1 MNSGEELL
9 APGEQSTGQLCRQGR
24 PLPHRQGQD
33 LAATTTATKCKATTP
48 LPPLRYL
55 GQLES
60 SLLVDFP
67 LVIRVCAPWMLL
79 FVRPDPPCDP
89 FEFYAVLGP

>member
-9 APGEQSTGQLCRQGR
+9 APGEQPTGQLCRRGR

-33 LAATTTATKCKATTP
+33 LAATSTTTKCKAATP

-60 SLLVDFP
+60 SLLCGLPTCDTSLCSMDASFCQTRPTMRP
-67 LVIRVCAPWMLL
+67 L
-79 FVRPDPPCDP
+79 
-89 FEFYAVLGP
+89 